1 MPGAWER
8 CSLRGPEVDMGLRN
22 EIEGLIAQF
31 GKDFS
36 NQDSA
41 SVANFYAADAKLLPP
56 GSPLVE
62 GRDAIRAFADGMLA
76 AGCRALEL
84 TAADVIEAGNCAI
97 EVGSFVMGIEPPGAD
112 PIQEIG
118 KYVAIYRRQSDG
130 SLKMIVDTFNS
141 DTPES

>member
-1 MPGAWER
+1 
-8 CSLRGPEVDMGLRN
+8 MGLRN
-22 EIEGLIAQF
+22 EVEVLIAQF
-31 GKDFS
+31 GKDFD

-62 GRDAIRAFADGMLA
+62 GRDSIRTFVDGMFA
-76 AGCRALEL
+76 AGCRSLDL
-84 TAADVIEAGNCAI
+84 TTGDIIEAGECAI

-112 PIQEIG
+112 PIREVG

-130 SLKMIVDTFNS
+130 SLKLIVDTFNS